1 MSRDDY
7 AFPCAGCL
15 CDHCANNLYSSD
27 QMAGEAKI
35 FCYVCEECRYYDGDL
50 KNKDM
55 RCKQCENY
63 IVTNEHAERLRKKD
77 KGGKEM
83 RKIKEKRMQSYV
95 LRARKMVQEGKN
107 KEGAEM
113 LSEGMS
119 YYSKNIIKAITPY
132 ATADAGIISM
142 ILRNLADDI
151 EKNNPGAKELR
162 MWAENNTVKPEL
174 KETIKIKKPN
184 LK

>member
-1 MSRDDY
+1 
-7 AFPCAGCL
+7 
-15 CDHCANNLYSSD
+15 
-27 QMAGEAKI
+27 
-35 FCYVCEECRYYDGDL
+35 
-50 KNKDM
+50 M
-55 RCKQCENY
+55 RE
-63 IVTNEHAERLRKKD
+63 
-77 KGGKEM
+77 
-83 RKIKEKRMQSYV
+83 IKEKRMQSYF
-95 LRARKMVQEGKN
+95 LRAKKMLQEGKN

-113 LSEGMS
+113 LSEGLN

-142 ILRNLADDI
+142 VLRNLADGI
-151 EKNNPGAKELR
+151 EENNPGAKELR

>member
-1 MSRDDY
+1 
-7 AFPCAGCL
+7 
-15 CDHCANNLYSSD
+15 
-27 QMAGEAKI
+27 
-35 FCYVCEECRYYDGDL
+35 
-50 KNKDM
+50 M
-55 RCKQCENY
+55 RE
-63 IVTNEHAERLRKKD
+63 
-77 KGGKEM
+77 
-83 RKIKEKRMQSYV
+83 IKEKRMQSYF
-95 LRARKMVQEGKN
+95 LRAKKMLQEGKN

-113 LSEGMS
+113 LSEGLN
-119 YYSKNIIKAITPY
+119 YYSKNIIKALTPY

-142 ILRNLADDI
+142 VLRNLADDI

>member
-1 MSRDDY
+1 
-7 AFPCAGCL
+7 
-15 CDHCANNLYSSD
+15 
-27 QMAGEAKI
+27 
-35 FCYVCEECRYYDGDL
+35 
-50 KNKDM
+50 
-55 RCKQCENY
+55 
-63 IVTNEHAERLRKKD
+63 
-77 KGGKEM
+77 M

-95 LRARKMVQEGKN
+95 LRARKLVQEGKN
-107 KEGAEM
+107 KESTEM

-119 YYSKNIIKAITPY
+119 YYSNNIIKALTPY

>member
-1 MSRDDY
+1 
-7 AFPCAGCL
+7 
-15 CDHCANNLYSSD
+15 
-27 QMAGEAKI
+27 
-35 FCYVCEECRYYDGDL
+35 
-50 KNKDM
+50 M
-55 RCKQCENY
+55 RE
-63 IVTNEHAERLRKKD
+63 
-77 KGGKEM
+77 
-83 RKIKEKRMQSYV
+83 IKEKRMQSYF
-95 LRARKMVQEGKN
+95 LRAKKMVQEGKN

-113 LSEGMS
+113 LSEGLN

-142 ILRNLADDI
+142 VLRNLADDI

>member
-1 MSRDDY
+1 M
-7 AFPCAGCL
+7 
-15 CDHCANNLYSSD
+15 
-27 QMAGEAKI
+27 I
-35 FCYVCEECRYYDGDL
+35 
-50 KNKDM
+50 
-55 RCKQCENY
+55 
-63 IVTNEHAERLRKKD
+63 
-77 KGGKEM
+77 
-83 RKIKEKRMQSYV
+83 KIKEKRMQSYV

-113 LSEGMS
+113 LSEDLN
-119 YYSKNIIKAITPY
+119 YYSKNIIKALTPY

-142 ILRNLADDI
+142 VLRNLADDI

>member
-1 MSRDDY
+1 
-7 AFPCAGCL
+7 
-15 CDHCANNLYSSD
+15 
-27 QMAGEAKI
+27 
-35 FCYVCEECRYYDGDL
+35 
-50 KNKDM
+50 
-55 RCKQCENY
+55 
-63 IVTNEHAERLRKKD
+63 
-77 KGGKEM
+77 M

-113 LSEGMS
+113 LSEGFN

-142 ILRNLADDI
+142 VLRNLADDI

>member
-1 MSRDDY
+1 
-7 AFPCAGCL
+7 
-15 CDHCANNLYSSD
+15 
-27 QMAGEAKI
+27 
-35 FCYVCEECRYYDGDL
+35 
-50 KNKDM
+50 
-55 RCKQCENY
+55 
-63 IVTNEHAERLRKKD
+63 
-77 KGGKEM
+77 M

-113 LSEGMS
+113 LSESMS